1 MRKIYSML
9 NWLRNKEPHKPVEDA
24 ALSTDVHSGSHYI
37 KDGALYVNNVPVAFK
52 YPAYKAIE
60 MNSIVVVLLDIPQF
74 EVFNENVLGV
84 NSSGEIIWQIHKRQ
98 DSEENDEPYM
108 NIWIYNNDE
117 IRGND
122 SIGLN
127 FIINPLDGSIEYVGL
142 TK

>member
-1 MRKIYSML
+1 MNAI
-9 NWLRNKEPHKPVEDA
+9 NH
-24 ALSTDVHSGSHYI
+24 HI
-37 KDGALYVNNVPVAFK
+37 KDGTLYVNNTPVAFK
-52 YPAYKAIE
+52 YPAYKSIE

-74 EVFNENVLGV
+74 EVFNENVFGV
-84 NSSGEIIWQIHKRQ
+84 NSSGEVIWQIQKRQ

-117 IRGND
+117 IRVND